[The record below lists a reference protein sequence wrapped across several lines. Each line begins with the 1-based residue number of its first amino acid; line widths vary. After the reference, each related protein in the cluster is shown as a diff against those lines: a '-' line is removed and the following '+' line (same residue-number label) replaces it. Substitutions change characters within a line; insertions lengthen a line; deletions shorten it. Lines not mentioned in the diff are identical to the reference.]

1 MGLLLGGRSE
11 TDSKANHPT
20 LGPEL
25 RLISHAMPMDLSYLG
40 DVNHQVQQ
48 IYCDFNVS
56 GGFFF
61 MIVEIE

>member
-1 MGLLLGGRSE
+1 MGSPPIYLHGFVAGG
-11 TDSKANHPT
+11 NHPT

-56 GGFFF
+56 GGLFFYDC
-61 MIVEIE
+61 